1 MQTISDKKRN
11 DPLRSYHLA
20 IENGLL
26 DPDQSQRDCVIQ
38 LNNLFYRLLER
49 ESHRQSIKGR
59 LYEWIFSK
67 YLPVK
72 GFYLW
77 GGVGR
82 GKTYF
87 VDTFFDCLPFDEKLR
102 LHFHRFMNR
111 VHQGLRENQ
120 GNKNPLQKVADDFS
134 NEARIIFFDEFMVSD
149 VADAMILGELIG
161 CLLKRGVTIV
171 ATSNIA
177 PHELY
182 KNGLQRQRFLPVIDY
197 LHRFTEVMRLEG
209 SIDYRYRSLKSP
221 KFYFSPLNVSSE
233 EGAKS
238 CFDQLARGRVINDEQ
253 IKVNDRLIPYLK
265 MSSKVV
271 WFDFE
276 VICGDARSQND
287 YLFLSNLFDAVIITN
302 VRACSDEDN
311 DVVRRL
317 INLVDI
323 FYDHGIKLVI
333 TAETEAGGLYTGY
346 RLAFEFDRTTSR
358 LNEMQTDDYLLRKS
372 EF

>member
-1 MQTISDKKRN
+1 MQTSSDNKRN
-11 DPLRSYHLA
+11 DPLKSYQSA
-20 IENGLL
+20 IENGVLN
-26 DPDQSQRDCVIQ
+26 PDQSQRDCVIQ

-49 ESHRQSIKGR
+49 ESYRQSFKGR
-59 LYEWIFSK
+59 LHEWIYSK

-72 GFYLW
+72 GLYLW

-87 VDTFFDCLPFDEKLR
+87 VDTFFDCLPFDNKLR
-102 LHFHRFMNR
+102 LHFHRFMHR
-111 VHQGLRENQ
+111 VHQSLRENQ
-120 GNKNPLQKVADDFS
+120 GDKNPLQKVADNFS
-134 NEARIIFFDEFMVSD
+134 NEARIIVFDEFMVND
-149 VADAMILGELIG
+149 VADAMILGELMG

-177 PHELY
+177 PRELY
-182 KNGLQRQRFLPVIDY
+182 KDGLQRQRFLPVIEY
-197 LHRFTEVMRLEG
+197 LHRFTEVVHLEG
-209 SIDYRYRSLKSP
+209 SIDYRYRSLKSRQ
-221 KFYFSPLNVSSE
+221 FYFFPLDVLSE
-233 EGAKS
+233 EEAES
-238 CFDQLARGRVINDEQ
+238 CFDQLARGKVINNEQ
-253 IKVNDRLIPYLK
+253 IQVNDRLIPYLK

-287 YLFLSNLFDAVIITN
+287 YLFLANLFDVVIITN
-302 VRACSDEDN
+302 VRVCNDDDN

-323 FYDHGIKLVI
+323 FYDHRIKLVI

-346 RLAFEFDRTTSR
+346 QLAFEFDRTASR
-358 LNEMQTDDYLLRKS
+358 LNEMQTGDYLHLKS
-372 EF
+372 

>member
-11 DPLRSYHLA
+11 DPLRSYHMA

-49 ESHRQSIKGR
+49 ECHRQTIKGR
-59 LYEWIFSK
+59 LHEWIYSK
-67 YLPVK
+67 YLPVR
-72 GFYLW
+72 GLYLW

-82 GKTYF
+82 GKTFF
-87 VDTFFDCLPFDEKLR
+87 VDTFFDCLPFDGKLR

-120 GNKNPLQKVADDFS
+120 GDKNPLQKVADNFS

-177 PHELY
+177 PQELY
-182 KNGLQRQRFLPVIDY
+182 KNGLQRQRFLPVIEY
-197 LHRFTEVMRLEG
+197 LHRFTEVMHVEG

-221 KFYFSPLNVSSE
+221 QFYFSPLNVLSE
-233 EGAKS
+233 EGVKS
-238 CFDQLARGRVINDEQ
+238 CFDQIARGRVINDEY
-253 IKVNDRLIPYLK
+253 IRVNDRLIPYLK

-287 YLFLSNLFDAVIITN
+287 YLFLANAFDAVIITN
-302 VRACSDEDN
+302 VRVCSDDDN

-333 TAETEAGGLYTGY
+333 TAETEPGGLYTGY
-346 RLAFEFDRTTSR
+346 RLAFEFDRTASR
-358 LNEMQTDDYLLRKS
+358 LNEMKAGDYLLLKS